1 MNVSGD
7 EYSRENVTGTYAFED
22 DYVDQLPTLPVP
34 VFGMEQIPSQLNVR
48 LTNEN
53 AHRHGYGTQD
63 SLPFYDMQTW
73 YLPVVHAKH
82 IPRAKID
89 VQAAGASDVDSY
101 ILLIRNLV
109 KSSGVYALSAIAGPL
124 ISLALAPFLTHS
136 LSPTDYGIL
145 TILSTAISL
154 GAGITQM
161 GLATA
166 FFRAYNYDYTSP
178 GDRRYVLATTTLLL
192 CLISIPV
199 AIGAAIGS
207 SYLADL
213 LLGSSVPGSLIVI
226 AAGVLVVQNLSVP
239 GFAWLRAES
248 RALFYSLLSVSNVL
262 ITLIANL
269 VLVGVFHWGITGSLI
284 AMGLGYSGTVLCTMP
299 FILLHAGARIRIDI
313 ARSMLSFGAPL
324 VLNVISYWVLQ
335 VLDRYLLSRFGSLAQ
350 TAMYAVVYTLGS
362 ALSVVVIAP
371 FTLAWPTAM
380 FAIAK
385 RDDAS
390 QAFRLLFRWLCI
402 VLLFSAFGLSLAGQ
416 VLLDWLFQPAYH
428 AEALIIPVVAVSIA
442 FYGVYFIFMIGANI
456 TRKTW
461 LGGVFVTIAA
471 IVNTALNL
479 VLIPQDGAMGAALA
493 TLVAY
498 AVLAAIAYVVNQ
510 RIYPI
515 PFEIDIFIAALLVGA
530 VLYLGSEFLVGFR
543 VTESSL
549 GIFAIAVGL
558 YTGILILLGKLP
570 YRHVPGRNG

>member
-1 MNVSGD
+1 MNAPGD
-7 EYSRENVTGTYAFED
+7 EYSRGNVAGTNAFAD
-22 DYVDQLPTLPVP
+22 DDVDQLPTLPVP
-34 VFGMEQIPSQLNVR
+34 VFGMEQIPSQLVCTE
-48 LTNEN
+48 TNEN
-53 AHRHGYGTQD
+53 TYRHGYGAQD
-63 SLPFYDMQTW
+63 SLSYYDMHTW
-73 YLPVVHAKH
+73 ILPVVNARTGS
-82 IPRAKID
+82 RAKTN
-89 VQAAGASDVDSY
+89 VQAVGASDVDSY

-109 KSSGVYALSAIAGPL
+109 KSSGIYAISAIAGPL
-124 ISLALAPFLTHS
+124 MSLALAPFLTHS

-154 GAGITQM
+154 GAGVTQM

-178 GDRRYVLATTTLLL
+178 GERRSVLATTTLLL
-192 CLISIPV
+192 CLVSMPV
-199 AIGAAIGS
+199 AVGAAIGS

-213 LLGSSVPGSLIVI
+213 LLGSSAPGSLILI
-226 AAGVLVVQNLSVP
+226 AAGVLIVQNLSVP

-248 RALFYSLLSVSNVL
+248 RALLYSLLSISNVL
-262 ITLIANL
+262 ITLVANL
-269 VLVGVFHWGITGSLI
+269 ILVGVYHWGIAGSLI
-284 AMGLGYSGTVLCTMP
+284 AMGLGYSGTILCTMP
-299 FILLHAGARIRIDI
+299 VILFHAGTRIRIDI
-313 ARSMLSFGAPL
+313 ARSMLAFGAPL

-385 RDDAS
+385 RRDAPRV
-390 QAFRLLFRWLCI
+390 FRLLFRWLCI
-402 VLLFSAFGLSLAGQ
+402 VLLFSALGLSLAGQ
-416 VLLDWLFQPAYH
+416 VVLDWLFPAAYQV
-428 AEALIIPVVAVSIA
+428 EPIIIPVVAVSIVC
-442 FYGVYFIFMIGANI
+442 YGIYFIFMIGANI
-456 TRKTW
+456 QRKTW

-479 VLIPQDGAMGAALA
+479 VLIPNDGAMGAALA

-498 AVLAAIAYVVNQ
+498 AVLAVIAYVANQ
-510 RIYPI
+510 RLYPV
-515 PFEIDIFIAALLVGA
+515 PFEIDIFIAALLAGA
-530 VLYLGSEFLVGFR
+530 ALYLGSELLVRFQ

-549 GIFAIAVGL
+549 AIFGIAIGL
-558 YTGILILLGKLP
+558 YAAILILLGRLP
-570 YRHVPGRNG
+570 SRRLPGRSL

>member
-1 MNVSGD
+1 
-7 EYSRENVTGTYAFED
+7 
-22 DYVDQLPTLPVP
+22 
-34 VFGMEQIPSQLNVR
+34 
-48 LTNEN
+48 
-53 AHRHGYGTQD
+53 
-63 SLPFYDMQTW
+63 
-73 YLPVVHAKH
+73 
-82 IPRAKID
+82 
-89 VQAAGASDVDSY
+89 
-101 ILLIRNLV
+101 
-109 KSSGVYALSAIAGPL
+109 
-124 ISLALAPFLTHS
+124 
-136 LSPTDYGIL
+136 
-145 TILSTAISL
+145 
-154 GAGITQM
+154 
-161 GLATA
+161 
-166 FFRAYNYDYTSP
+166 
-178 GDRRYVLATTTLLL
+178 
-192 CLISIPV
+192 
-199 AIGAAIGS
+199 
-207 SYLADL
+207 
-213 LLGSSVPGSLIVI
+213 
-226 AAGVLVVQNLSVP
+226 
-239 GFAWLRAES
+239 
-248 RALFYSLLSVSNVL
+248 
-262 ITLIANL
+262 
-269 VLVGVFHWGITGSLI
+269 
-284 AMGLGYSGTVLCTMP
+284 MGLGYSGTVLCTMP

-416 VLLDWLFQPAYH
+416 VLLDWLFPPAYH

>member
-416 VLLDWLFQPAYH
+416 VLLDWLFPPAYH